1 MRKDLLEQTIIS
13 EKTAGYGEFTCDA
26 RLLSNNVIADTH
38 KGFYL
43 DLISPAKG
51 KQGERV
57 VSTPLVWDDRVI
69 FVTQIPDSDPCNY
82 GGESWIMEIDTKSG
96 GQTSFPVFDMNA
108 DGNFDDGDKMVP
120 PGLTVPPEP
129 PNGRK
134 VPGGLAKTPAV
145 VSGAGGANK
154 YTSGSSGVL
163 GVTKNKLSIGIGRQ
177 SWRQVR

>member
-1 MRKDLLEQTIIS
+1 M
-13 EKTAGYGEFTCDA
+13 
-26 RLLSNNVIADTH
+26 
-38 KGFYL
+38 
-43 DLISPAKG
+43 
-51 KQGERV
+51 
-57 VSTPLVWDDRVI
+57 WDDRVI
-69 FVTQIPDSDPCNY
+69 FVTQIPDSDPCSY

-96 GQTSFPVFDMNA
+96 GRTTFAVFDMNA
-108 DGNFDDGDKMVP
+108 DDKFDDGDSMDKTIV
-120 PGLTVPPEP
+120 
-129 PNGRK
+129 NGRK